1 MGPKHG
7 HTSITTSAL
16 NNSSML
22 ALDES
27 SRLPIL
33 HQDLPYSQKLAAY
46 ICKASLWKIT
56 HQECLAHDI
65 LIEQNCAFNKN
76 KYTWFKH
83 IENLKNKYNLPG
95 PTGIAKAKWTAIVKK
110 VTKANSDLMF
120 RHNGDTMSKLANLM
134 SMKDTIKPETY
145 IYDLSRS
152 DASIIFKLRSR
163 MLPLRNN
170 CKGNHDTNCQRCRNE
185 SDDEQHLFSVCS
197 SLVSL

>member
-1 MGPKHG
+1 MYHPHPYYMGPKHG
-7 HTSITTSAL
+7 HTSITMSAL

-46 ICKASLWKIT
+46 ICKASSKDGQLIYLWKIT

-83 IENLKNKYNLPG
+83 IENLKTKYNLPQ
-95 PTGIAKAKWTAIVKK
+95 PTGIAKAKWTTMVKK

-120 RHNGDTMSKLANLM
+120 RHMEIL
-134 SMKDTIKPETY
+134 
-145 IYDLSRS
+145 
-152 DASIIFKLRSR
+152 
-163 MLPLRNN
+163 
-170 CKGNHDTNCQRCRNE
+170 CRN
-185 SDDEQHLFSVCS
+185 
-197 SLVSL
+197 